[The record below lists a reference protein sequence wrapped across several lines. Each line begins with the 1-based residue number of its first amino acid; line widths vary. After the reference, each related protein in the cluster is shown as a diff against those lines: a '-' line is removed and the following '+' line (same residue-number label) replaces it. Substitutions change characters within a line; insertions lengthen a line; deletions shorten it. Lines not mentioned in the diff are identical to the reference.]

1 MKDGAQIAKIPQ
13 WSEVRERLDLNQPHP
28 IEICDA
34 PRLQM
39 LIEPSLP
46 SIGLSAPCAEVDAI
60 VHRPARGIRV
70 HASAVDQISIW
81 VDEKELI
88 ELGWSL
94 LQRVATAVLTGTAV
108 LIALEVELQRWR
120 DLVTRLA
127 TTPVTAAL
135 GVLGELVVLRAALSC
150 GRDGSSW
157 VGRDGGSIDFRF
169 GATECEVKTTL
180 GVRHEHIINSSD
192 QLRPSPGSKLILMSL
207 MVAATEVGNGSSVE
221 MLVTDVVSAGIERI
235 PLEEALADRRH
246 VYLRDPA
253 ARAQYIMRSKPLLV
267 DATKTPA
274 LTQDV
279 LSMALGREATRVR
292 DISYRLDLEGLP
304 EAEDKL
310 LAAIVAN
317 VEL

>member
-1 MKDGAQIAKIPQ
+1 MKGRAQIAKIPA

-28 IEICDA
+28 IEICQA
-34 PRLQM
+34 PRLQV

-60 VHRPARGIRV
+60 VPRPARGIRV

-94 LQRVATAVLTGTAV
+94 LQRVAAAVLTGTAV
-108 LIALEVELQRWR
+108 LLALEVELQRWR

-127 TTPVTAAL
+127 TTPVIAAL
-135 GVLGELVVLRAALSC
+135 GVLGELAVLRAALRC
-150 GRDGSSW
+150 GRDVSSW

-169 GATECEVKTTL
+169 GTTECEVKTTL

-192 QLRPSPGSKLILMSL
+192 QLRPSPGSRLVLMSL
-207 MVAATEVGNGSSVE
+207 MVAATEAGNGSSVE
-221 MLVTDVVSAGIERI
+221 TLVADVVGAGIDRI
-235 PLEEALADRRH
+235 PLEEALVERRH
-246 VYLRDPA
+246 VYLGDPA
-253 ARAQYIMRSKPLLV
+253 ARAQYIMRSKPFLV
-267 DATKTPA
+267 DATKMPA

-279 LSMALGREATRVR
+279 LTMALGREATRVR

-304 EAEDKL
+304 EAKNQL
-310 LAAIVAN
+310 LVAIASK